1 MRKNWWWFVDGLTGD
16 RDNVAYNWIFST
28 KLKLAMLKSPV
39 FDARAQRLSTAS
51 SEGR

>member
-1 MRKNWWWFVDGLTGD
+1 MNGLTGV

-39 FDARAQRLSTAS
+39 FDARAQRHSTAS